1 MNEIR
6 MRNLLALLVGIG
18 IFALPS
24 PPARGQTEGP
34 PPLTLRMAVELA
46 LERAPQLAAVRAE
59 SEGERA
65 SARLA
70 NDAYHPSAWISTN
83 PGYTYGMPGTIVGR
97 VPSIASI
104 EIRQTIYDPLRRSAV
119 YQAQARVSEVE
130 GTVAR
135 SCQETIEKVLAAYA
149 RCWVDQAVSGT
160 AQRRVDAAEAI
171 RRRVEAL
178 ATEGRQTE
186 LDLERA
192 KLQSARARQKLLNA
206 DSDRDL
212 DLLELKRLIGWPGSA
227 PIVLAADPDLAV
239 PDLPNSENL
248 SAARAA
254 DPQLHSLSR
263 EVELLGHS
271 ARLESKRYAPVIE
284 ASAQYQRL
292 GKYNDYDKYFL
303 TFTPDSVAVGVSIAI
318 PVFTGGRFDDGR
330 ARARARLEQAEAQ
343 RAARESDLELAVRRA
358 EADVSRA
365 TAEKSLSRR
374 SRGIEEQA
382 LSALQMLVREGR
394 GELSDL
400 DESQLVLA
408 DADEDSARADLN
420 SLLERA
426 RLLSLRGELARA
438 LLGADPPCL
447 AHE

>member
-1 MNEIR
+1 MIR
-6 MRNLLALLVGIG
+6 FLRLSVCALALCVSSSALLATVQVPAITEPEFDGQVI
-18 IFALPS
+18 S
-24 PPARGQTEGP
+24 PYD
-34 PPLTLRMAVELA
+34 V
-46 LERAPQLAAVRAE
+46 
-59 SEGERA
+59 
-65 SARLA
+65 
-70 NDAYHPSAWISTN
+70 H
-83 PGYTYGMPGTIVGR
+83 MPGTIVGR

-254 DPQLHSLSR
+254 DPQLQSLSR